1 MRKVFV
7 LAIVL
12 AVFLFPVTVF
22 AGGQQ
27 EGAQQGTEE
36 EKPEETELVVYSTIF
51 AEYAEAMKEA
61 FEEANPGVT
70 VHVLNPGGTE
80 SMMKKLDSESSNPQA
95 DVVHAGSSLN
105 YEYAIK
111 QDLIEPYAPQ
121 AEGFQSV
128 IKVGDSELVL
138 SHPED
143 YYHSWSLMFT
153 GIMYNSQVMEKN
165 NLPMPDSYQDLTN
178 PAYEGHIISANPL
191 QSSTAFT
198 NVMATIQGYDDEAW
212 ELWEGINKNL
222 PYYSNSSSKI
232 YSLTKKGEFAF
243 AISLSR
249 PALVAKQE
257 GYPVDFIFPKDGT
270 LVYDN
275 AMALVKN
282 AKHPELAKKFMD
294 FILSNEMQ
302 REGAKYLYIPA
313 KKGVLEADHPAAL
326 ENVTSKMGKILVGD
340 SERAEEVTPKVQ
352 EVFGKYIREK

>member
-1 MRKVFV
+1 MRKVLI
-7 LAIVL
+7 LAIIL
-12 AVFLFPVTVF
+12 AVFLIPAAVF

-27 EGAQQGTEE
+27 EGTTEE
-36 EKPEETELVVYSTIF
+36 QPKETELVVYSTIF

-61 FEEANPGVT
+61 FEAENPGVT

-80 SMMKKLDSESSNPQA
+80 SMMKKLDSEASNPQA

-128 IKVGDSELVL
+128 IKVGDSKLVL
-138 SHPED
+138 SHPEN

-165 NLPMPDSYQDLTN
+165 NLPMPSTYQDLTN
-178 PAYEGHIISANPL
+178 PSYEGHVISANPL

-198 NVMATIQGYDDEAW
+198 NVMATIQAYDDQAW
-212 ELWEGINKNL
+212 DLWEGINANL

-243 AISLSR
+243 AICLSR

-282 AKHPELAKKFMD
+282 AKHPELAKKFID

-302 REGAKYLYIPA
+302 QEGAQYLYIPV

-340 SERAEEVTPKVQ
+340 SERAEEVTPQVQ
-352 EVFGKYIREK
+352 EVFGEYIREK